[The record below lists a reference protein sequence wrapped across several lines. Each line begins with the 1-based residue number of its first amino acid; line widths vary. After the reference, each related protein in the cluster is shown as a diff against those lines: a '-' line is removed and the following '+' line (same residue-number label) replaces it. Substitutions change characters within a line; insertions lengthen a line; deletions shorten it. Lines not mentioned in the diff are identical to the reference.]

1 MFAEIVYRNMVRQ
14 AGEQDVI
21 ALEFVLPLPEC
32 TITLHANDLVVDVVF
47 PVFGQPFLFEFTNEI
62 VKGKCAET
70 DSMDTNPVP
79 HSGRFQTVD
88 HACDVFSGWDSCDVE
103 IA

>member
-1 MFAEIVYRNMVRQ
+1 MFVEIVQRNMVWQ

-21 ALEFVLPLPEC
+21 VLEFILPLPEC
-32 TITLHANDLVVDVVF
+32 TITLHANVLVADVVF

-62 VKGKCAET
+62 VKGKCTET
-70 DSMDTNPVP
+70 DSMDTDPVP
-79 HSGRFQTVD
+79 HSRRFQTMD
-88 HACDVFSGWDSCDVE
+88 HACDMFSSQDSFDAE